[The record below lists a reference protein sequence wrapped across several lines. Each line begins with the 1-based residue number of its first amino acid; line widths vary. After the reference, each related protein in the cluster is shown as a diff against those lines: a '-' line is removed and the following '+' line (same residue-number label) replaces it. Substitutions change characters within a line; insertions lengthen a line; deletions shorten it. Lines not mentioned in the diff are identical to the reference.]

1 MTLIENYQAVWST
14 REIAKSIAYYLEM
27 SDPANYPPG
36 DRAKTVRAVNDI
48 LQGRSN
54 RTVDGLLAELTE
66 KGGSYYAGEI
76 KGVRRDIMDFQYQ
89 RLIRDYPYTKSSGKQ
104 YKYRM
109 NNVNPDRPLKII
121 NQRLFDWAAKAGFP
135 PDFFRESYFD
145 HVTIYCMPEQADCNF
160 SVFQDCTFAVCRISD
175 VRLDGASIYGGEFH
189 SCVIK
194 DTTLFCASLA
204 DTHFYDSAIDRVSF
218 QKAYLRRCNVLDCE
232 LYSVNFLNTTLDGCS
247 FGRVE
252 SRLIRNLHTATITQG
267 GATEAECRQNRES
280 IYKALRPEPPAQE
293 SDRRAPAPER

>member
-1 MTLIENYQAVWST
+1 
-14 REIAKSIAYYLEM
+14 
-27 SDPANYPPG
+27 
-36 DRAKTVRAVNDI
+36 
-48 LQGRSN
+48 
-54 RTVDGLLAELTE
+54 
-66 KGGSYYAGEI
+66 
-76 KGVRRDIMDFQYQ
+76 MDFQYQ

-109 NNVNPDRPLKII
+109 NDANPDRPLKII

-135 PDFFRESYFD
+135 PGFFRESYFD
-145 HVTIYCMPEQADCNF
+145 HVTVYCMPEHADCNF

-175 VRLDGASIYGGEFH
+175 ARLDGTSIYGGEFH

-194 DTTLFCASLA
+194 DTIFFCASLA

-218 QKAYLRRCNVLDCE
+218 QKAYLRRCNVLDCG

-280 IYKALRPEPPAQE
+280 IYKALRPEPPVQE
-293 SDRRAPAPER
+293 ADRRTPAPER